1 MVYHATEHEKFMIYA
16 GQKTDTFL
24 GDGLYH
30 YDVYNGNPV
39 TLLGLYSGQSTGG
52 QIACTTGTQNFWF
65 SSMGGQVT
73 DLAKECDQVNVYG
86 AKGDS
91 LYITYVQGSTTPD
104 QILYNTH
111 MAEIGTTTPQV
122 LNGFTY
128 GEIIMGLFLFMLVL
142 MAFFGGIIN
151 QVAGVKAR
159 ARNSRNPKNV

>member
-16 GQKTDTFL
+16 GQQTDTFL
-24 GDGLYH
+24 GDGVYH
-30 YDVYNGNPV
+30 FDVYNGNPV
-39 TLLGLYSGQSTGG
+39 TILGIYSGQSTGG
-52 QIACTTGTQNFWF
+52 QISCRSGVENYWF
-65 SSMGGQVT
+65 SSMGGQIT
-73 DLAKECDQVNVYG
+73 DLAKECDIVGVYG
-86 AKGDS
+86 QTGDS
-91 LYITYVQGSTTPD
+91 FSITYIQGSTTPE

-111 MAEIGTTTPQV
+111 LAEVGTTTPQV

-128 GEIIMGLFLFMLVL
+128 GDIMIGLFLFMLVL

>member
-1 MVYHATEHEKFMIYA
+1 MIYA

-30 YDVYNGNPV
+30 FDVYNGNPV
-39 TLLGLYSGQSTGG
+39 TILGMYSGQSNGG
-52 QIACTTGTQNFWF
+52 QIACQSGTQDYWF
-65 SSMGGQVT
+65 SSMGGQIT
-73 DLAKECDQVNVYG
+73 DLAKECDIVSVYG
-86 AKGDS
+86 QIGDS
-91 LYITYVQGSTTPD
+91 LSLTYIEGSTTPD

-128 GEIIMGLFLFMLVL
+128 GEIIMGLFLFVLVL

-159 ARNSRNPKNV
+159 ARNSRNAKNV

>member
-1 MVYHATEHEKFMIYA
+1 MIYA

-30 YDVYNGNPV
+30 FDVYNSNPV
-39 TLLGLYSGQSTGG
+39 TILGIYTGQGAGG
-52 QIACTTGTQNFWF
+52 QIACLSGAQDYWF
-65 SSMGGQVT
+65 SSMGGQIS

-86 AKGDS
+86 QTGDS
-91 LYITYVQGSTTPD
+91 LSITYIEGSTTPD

-122 LNGFTY
+122 INGFTY
-128 GEIIMGLFLFMLVL
+128 GEIITGLFLFMLVL

-151 QVAGVKAR
+151 QVAGVKGR